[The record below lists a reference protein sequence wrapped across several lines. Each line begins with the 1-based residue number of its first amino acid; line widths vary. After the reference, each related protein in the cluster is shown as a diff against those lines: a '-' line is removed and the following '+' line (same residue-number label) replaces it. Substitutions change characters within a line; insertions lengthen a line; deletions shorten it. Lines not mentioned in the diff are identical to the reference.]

1 LWVFFQRKELEKSK
15 AKQISIEQDFES
27 EKSALASRKDG
38 EIAELRGQLE
48 AAGENVSK
56 QEIQTQAHRQLL
68 DNVSHEK
75 DALQVSATARADT

>member
-1 LWVFFQRKELEKSK
+1 M
-15 AKQISIEQDFES
+15 
-27 EKSALASRKDG
+27 SRKDG

-48 AAGENVSK
+48 AAGENLSK